1 MVSCRALGWP
11 PGGLSWGPRGHVE
24 KALACWESL
33 GVSWVVSS
41 GPAGALERFLGPG
54 GPPRAFG
61 PREPPE
67 WPFAGPLYGPLG
79 QKCIVDVLV
88 RKI

>member
-1 MVSCRALGWP
+1 MVSCGALGWP

-54 GPPRAFG
+54 GPPRASG
-61 PREPPE
+61 LREPPE
-67 WPFAGPLYGPLG
+67 WSFGGPL
-79 QKCIVDVLV
+79 
-88 RKI
+88 